1 MSNQLQLTTPVS
13 VSRYR
18 EPKGY
23 FKVIVILLFLAG
35 IFLSIIQIF
44 FILAS
49 IGIPF
54 FEISYFYA
62 LFAAFLPPVFLY
74 FPAHKKC
81 RKDVIPWYDYI
92 FFTISL
98 FGFLFLS
105 YHGFTLF
112 SEGWM
117 FTAPIFPTILGIL
130 ILLLALE
137 AIRRAAGT
145 IFFIISFL
153 FLFFPTFAASLPSPF
168 TGLEFSLIKTMRL
181 HSMGTE
187 SLLGIPIKVIGNLLI
202 GFIIFGAAMAE
213 TGGGKFFLNFS
224 FSLLGHM
231 RGGPAKVAVIAS
243 GIFGSLSGSVVSNV
257 LTTGCMTIPA
267 MKKLGYPSH
276 YAGAIE
282 ACASTGGV
290 LAPPVMGAT
299 AFIMAMFLNIPY
311 LWVAIAAAIPSFL
324 YYIGLLL
331 QVDAYAAKK
340 KIKGLPKEELPSFKE
355 TIKEGWYYIF
365 AFFLLIWFV
374 AYLRLEAQA
383 PFYAS
388 GALILL
394 SQIRKETRFNIK
406 SIIQFIENI
415 GRILSELTAT
425 LCGVSFIIGALT
437 ITGVS
442 SAFASEMVRL
452 AGGNLYLLLLFCA
465 ITSLILG
472 TGMTITACYVFLA
485 LMVGPVLIDLG
496 INPIAA
502 HLFILYYG
510 MISYITPPVAIGSFA
525 AASIAEAS
533 AMKTGIYAVRLGIV
547 TFFIPF
553 FFVLNPSLILQSSV
567 NFGTIYTI
575 VTAIFGIMLI
585 GGSLEGYMWGL
596 GEIRLVC
603 RIIGVISGFLITM
616 PGLKTDI
623 YGGVIA
629 LIGLFIY
636 FLGRKNIFSFNN
648 LRRNSKI

>member
-1 MSNQLQLTTPVS
+1 MTII
-13 VSRYR
+13 RFR
-18 EPKGY
+18 ELKGFY
-23 FKVIVILLFLAG
+23 KPIVISLFLFG
-35 IFLSIIQIF
+35 ILLSILQIF

-49 IGIPF
+49 FGISF
-54 FEISYFYA
+54 FEINYFYA
-62 LFAAFLPPVFLY
+62 LFSAFLPPVFLY
-74 FPAHKKC
+74 FPAHKKYQ
-81 RKDVIPWYDYI
+81 KDIIPFYDFI
-92 FFTISL
+92 LFVVSL
-98 FGFLFLS
+98 LGLLYFS
-105 YHGFTLF
+105 CHGFTLF

-117 FTAPIFPTILGIL
+117 FIAPLFPTVLGII

-137 AIRRAAGT
+137 AIRRAAGSA
-145 IFFIISFL
+145 FFIISIF
-153 FLFFPTFAASLPSPF
+153 FLFFPVFAASLPPPL
-168 TGLEFSLIKTMRL
+168 TGLEFSFLKTMRL

-187 SLLGIPIKVIGNLLI
+187 SLLGIPIKVIGTLLI

-267 MKKLGYPSH
+267 MKKLGYPPH

-311 LWVAIAAAIPSFL
+311 LWVAISAAIPSFL
-324 YYIGLLL
+324 YYAGLLL

-340 KIKGLPKEELPSFKE
+340 NIKGFPREDLPSLKK
-355 TIKEGWYYIF
+355 TVREGWYYIF

-383 PFYAS
+383 PFYAT
-388 GALILL
+388 GALIVL
-394 SQIRKETRFNIK
+394 SMIRKETRFNKNTLIR
-406 SIIQFIENI
+406 FIENV
-415 GRILSELTAT
+415 GKILSELTAT
-425 LCGVSFIIGALT
+425 LCGVSFIIGSLT

-452 AGGNLYLLLLFCA
+452 AGGNLYVLLVFCA

-502 HLFILYYG
+502 HLFILYFG
-510 MISYITPPVAIGSFA
+510 MVSYITPPVAIGSFA
-525 AASIAEAS
+525 AASLAEAP
-533 AMKTGIYAVRLGIV
+533 AMKTGFYAMRLGIV

-553 FFVLNPSLILQSSV
+553 FFVLNPSLVLQS
-567 NFGTIYTI
+567 NFSTQTIYTLA
-575 VTAIFGIMLI
+575 TAFFGIMLI
-585 GGSLEGYMWGL
+585 SGSLEGYFWGL
-596 GEIRLVC
+596 GEISWIYRITGLV
-603 RIIGVISGFLITM
+603 SGFLITF

-623 YGGVIA
+623 YGGIIVLIA
-629 LIGLFIY
+629 ITYYYL
-636 FLGRKNIFSFNN
+636 RKKFKKSQNKKCKLKNN
-648 LRRNSKI
+648 KIKRCK